1 MAETK
6 NAATTKKQKQEA
18 ENKSPETIE
27 FTVDIQGE
35 ELTLTGPADINQ
47 AGFDFIV
54 YTEKEKYVAAFAE
67 LLSEADLFKLRAA
80 GATVEDFAHV
90 SEAYYKA
97 IGLGE
102 D

>member
-6 NAATTKKQKQEA
+6 SATTKKQKQEA
-18 ENKSPETIE
+18 EGNTPKTVE
-27 FTVDIQGE
+27 FNVEIKGE
-35 ELTLTGPADINQ
+35 EITLTGPADIND

-80 GATVEDFAHV
+80 GATVEDFAKC
-90 SEAYYKA
+90 SESYYKA

>member
-6 NAATTKKQKQEA
+6 NATTKKQKQEA
-18 ENKSPETIE
+18 EGNTPETVE

-47 AGFDFIV
+47 AGFDFII